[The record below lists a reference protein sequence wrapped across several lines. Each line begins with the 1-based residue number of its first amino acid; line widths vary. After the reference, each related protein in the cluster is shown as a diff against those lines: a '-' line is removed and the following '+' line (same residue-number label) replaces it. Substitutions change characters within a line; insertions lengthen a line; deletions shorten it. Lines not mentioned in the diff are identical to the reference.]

1 MLVIEG
7 EFEETTCGQVRLML
21 RSWLWVCARSIA
33 VGWAVLAVLTYLAER
48 PLLLLTAPVVGAH
61 WVATVSLTL
70 DCLKLAATGWAI
82 GRVHRTA
89 PLPGVFAF
97 AATLAFFNLDAWLPF
112 DFPGLI
118 RLALDALQDARY
130 LDSLATLIA
139 QHVLLLGS
147 LIAGGL
153 LSRPPQTPLSLFGE
167 TPR

>member
-1 MLVIEG
+1 
-7 EFEETTCGQVRLML
+7 ML
-21 RSWLWVCARSIA
+21 RRWLWLVAQSIA
-33 VGWAVLAVLTYLAER
+33 VGWAVLVVLTYLAER
-48 PLLLLTAPVVGAH
+48 PLLFLAAPVVGAH
-61 WVATVSLTL
+61 WVATAGLTL

-97 AATLAFFNLDAWLPF
+97 AATLAFFNLEPWLPF
-112 DFPGLI
+112 DFPGVI
-118 RLALDALQDARY
+118 RLAFDALEDARY
-130 LDSLATLIA
+130 LDSLATLIS

-153 LSRPPQTPLSLFGE
+153 LSRPPQTPMSLFGE

>member
-1 MLVIEG
+1 
-7 EFEETTCGQVRLML
+7 ML
-21 RSWLWVCARSIA
+21 RRWLWLVAQSIA
-33 VGWAVLAVLTYLAER
+33 VGWAVLVVLTYLAER
-48 PLLLLTAPVVGAH
+48 PLLFLAAPVVGAH
-61 WVATVSLTL
+61 WVATAGLTL

-97 AATLAFFNLDAWLPF
+97 AATLAFFNLEPWLPF
-112 DFPGLI
+112 DFPGVI
-118 RLALDALQDARY
+118 RLAFDALEDARY
-130 LDSLATLIA
+130 LDSLATLIS

>member
-1 MLVIEG
+1 
-7 EFEETTCGQVRLML
+7 
-21 RSWLWVCARSIA
+21 
-33 VGWAVLAVLTYLAER
+33 
-48 PLLLLTAPVVGAH
+48 
-61 WVATVSLTL
+61 
-70 DCLKLAATGWAI
+70 
-82 GRVHRTA
+82 VHRTA

-97 AATLAFFNLDAWLPF
+97 AATLGFFNLEAWLPF
-112 DFPGLI
+112 DFPALI